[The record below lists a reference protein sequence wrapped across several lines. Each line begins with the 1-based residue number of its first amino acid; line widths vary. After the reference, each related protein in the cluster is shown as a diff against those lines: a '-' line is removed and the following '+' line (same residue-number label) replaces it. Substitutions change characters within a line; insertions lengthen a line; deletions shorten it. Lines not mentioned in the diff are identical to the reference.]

1 MTGLLFFSVLI
12 FLLFFLMYESIK
24 VRNNYLKKSKLI
36 EQKIEELKLK
46 NELME
51 DKKTTTLEHSNDVN
65 QIVDQVSDLLKLVIK
80 KYLK

>member
-1 MTGLLFFSVLI
+1 
-12 FLLFFLMYESIK
+12 MYESIK
-24 VRNNYLKKSKLI
+24 VRNNYMKKSKLI